1 MRTLN
6 YGLVALALATAA
18 CSTPQAPRDPISGN
32 DPKPQQAVND
42 PSPQAPNHLAGS
54 SNVGKPINDPQPQQS
69 AFNDPTPQKP
79 INDPSPQKPLF
90 PTDNNESV
98 KPTAAAKDM
107 KLNDG
112 QILAVASVANTGE
125 VEMAELARKNASN
138 NDVKQ
143 FAAMM
148 MTHHRDAMSKG
159 RTVQDKAKVQIE
171 ENDVSTTI
179 KNENQQAMS
188 TLKSQS
194 GKEFDRMYINS
205 QVKMHK
211 DVLDAIDTKLMPN
224 ASSADV
230 KTHLTEMRKNVASHL
245 AKAEGIQKKLD
256 PTMAAGHQ
264 TDKKDDAKAK
274 ADVKKATEQEKKA
287 QPKTPDTSRSNTDK
301 ANPNEK

>member
-1 MRTLN
+1 MRTLHH
-6 YGLVALALATAA
+6 GLVALALATAA

-42 PSPQAPNHLAGS
+42 PSPQPATHLPGS
-54 SNVGKPINDPQPQQS
+54 SSVQKPINDPQPQTS
-69 AFNDPTPQKP
+69 SFNDPTPQKP
-79 INDPSPQKPLF
+79 FNDPSVQKPLF
-90 PTDNNESV
+90 PSNDDKNVAPN
-98 KPTAAAKDM
+98 AAAKSV

-112 QILAVASVANTGE
+112 QILAVASVANSGE
-125 VEMAELARKNASN
+125 VEMAELARKNASHA
-138 NDVKQ
+138 DVKQ

-188 TLKSQS
+188 TLRSQS
-194 GKEFDRMYINS
+194 GQEFDRMYINS

-211 DVLDAIDTKLMPN
+211 DVLDTIDTKLMPN

-274 ADVKKATEQEKKA
+274 ADVKKAADGEKKT

-301 ANPNEK
+301 ANPDAK